1 MRYATTA
8 PKLFLAR
15 LVLNGKKRGEWYC
28 IKATLDQPLKL
39 CTGRILGGRGEL
51 GSCCVAS
58 KIVLKYRRML
68 QISNLEKHFGE
79 RVLFSDAT
87 LTINSGERIALFGR
101 NGSGKSTLLKMV
113 AGEDTPDKGEVSTPR
128 GYRIGYLKQHL
139 SFSHPTVYEEAC
151 SALQGDPVSEGYKAQ
166 IVLNGLGF
174 TDDELFISPTA
185 LSGGF
190 QIRINLAKLILS
202 EPNMLLLDE
211 PTNYLDI
218 VSMRWLERFLCTW
231 EGEMI
236 VISHDRCF
244 CDEVSTHSALIYR
257 SGIRKIQGNSEK
269 LFTRISEDEEL
280 YERTRQNREK
290 EIKRMESFI
299 NRFKAKASKA
309 TVVQSRVKALAKIE
323 RLDELGSEATLDF
336 EFVHSPFPGRFPLEI
351 KDLSFGFPGS
361 VKPLVDGLSFS
372 VKKDDRIGV
381 IGKNGRGKSTL
392 LKLLAEELKPLAG
405 EVVVSPNTKLSFF
418 AQTNTNRLQLS
429 NTIENEIQQVNP
441 MLART
446 AVRAICG
453 CMMFEGDDALKKIS
467 VLSGGERS
475 RVLLG
480 KILAS
485 PSNVLLLDEPTN
497 HLDVES
503 VMALTD
509 ALESFEGA
517 VIIVTHSEEMLRR
530 SANRLIV
537 FQGERPFMFEGG
549 YDEFLERVGWE
560 EEDSSPRKA
569 AKEESKPSSGSARD
583 LKREKAELL
592 QERSRV
598 LTPLKDEVA
607 KLEKR
612 IEQLESLV
620 TAGQEKI
627 AQLSSRSDGVGIA
640 QAAQELANHK
650 AELEKRVQSWESASG
665 DVEQQEKLFA
675 KRLEVLE
682 G

>member
-1 MRYATTA
+1 MASSVSQGVYAERGVPLA
-8 PKLFLAR
+8 LFKVGPGMSIPTQNVIWCR
-15 LVLNGKKRGEWYC
+15 
-28 IKATLDQPLKL
+28 T
-39 CTGRILGGRGEL
+39 
-51 GSCCVAS
+51 
-58 KIVLKYRRML
+58 ML

-79 RVLFSDAT
+79 RELFTGAT
-87 LTINSGERIALFGR
+87 LTVNSGERVALFGR
-101 NGSGKSTLLKMV
+101 NGSGKSTLLKII
-113 AGEDTPDKGEVSTPR
+113 AGEDTPDNGEVSTPR

-151 SALQGDPVSEGYKAQ
+151 SALLGDPVAEGYKAQ
-166 IVLNGLGF
+166 IILNGLGF
-174 TDDELFISPTA
+174 TDDELFVSPTS

-231 EGEMI
+231 EGEII
-236 VISHDRCF
+236 VISHDRSF

-257 SGIRKIQGNSEK
+257 SGIRKLEGNSEK
-269 LFTRISEDEEL
+269 LFSRISEDEEI
-280 YERTRQNREK
+280 YERTRVSREK

-323 RLDELGSEATLDF
+323 KLDELTSDATLDF

-351 KDLSFGFPGS
+351 REISFGFPNS
-361 VKPLVDGLSFS
+361 ARPLVNNLSFS
-372 VKKDDRIGV
+372 IKKDDRIGV

-392 LKLLAEELKPLAG
+392 LKLLADELKPLSG
-405 EVVVSPNTKLSFF
+405 EIVVSPNTKLSYF
-418 AQTNTNRLQLS
+418 AQTNTNRLKLS
-429 NTIENEIQQVNP
+429 NTIETEIQDVNQ
-441 MLART
+441 LLSRT

-509 ALESFEGA
+509 ALETFEGA
-517 VIIVTHSEEMLRR
+517 VVIVTHSEEMLRR
-530 SANRLIV
+530 VANRLII
-537 FQGERPFMFEGG
+537 FQGDAPFMFEGT
-549 YDEFLERVGWE
+549 YDEFLDSIGWE
-560 EEDSSPRKA
+560 EEDDGTSKKSK
-569 AKEESKPSSGSARD
+569 KQSKPSSGSERD
-583 LKREKAELL
+583 FKREKAELL

-598 LTPLKDEVA
+598 LTPLKDDVA
-607 KLEKR
+607 LLEKR
-612 IEQLESLV
+612 IGQLEKDV
-620 TAGQEKI
+620 TAHQDKL
-627 AQLSSRSDGVGIA
+627 AKLSSKSDGAGITQTA
-640 QAAQELANHK
+640 QALSAVK
-650 AELEKRVQSWESASG
+650 GELEGLVQKWESISAE
-665 DVEQQEKLFA
+665 VEEKEKA
-675 KRLEVLE
+675 YSQRIEAMEK
-682 G
+682 

>member
-1 MRYATTA
+1 
-8 PKLFLAR
+8 
-15 LVLNGKKRGEWYC
+15 
-28 IKATLDQPLKL
+28 
-39 CTGRILGGRGEL
+39 
-51 GSCCVAS
+51 
-58 KIVLKYRRML
+58 ML

-79 RVLFSDAT
+79 RELFSGAT
-87 LTINSGERIALFGR
+87 LTVNSGERLALFGR
-101 NGSGKSTLLKMV
+101 NGSGKSTLLKII
-113 AGEDTPDKGEVSTPR
+113 AGEDTPDDGEVSTPK
-128 GYRIGYLKQHL
+128 GYRIGYLRQHL

-151 SALQGDPVSEGYKAQ
+151 SALAGDPVAEGYKAQ

-174 TDDELFISPTA
+174 TDDELFVSPA
-185 LSGGF
+185 SLSGGF

-202 EPNMLLLDE
+202 EPNLLLLDE

-218 VSMRWLERFLCTW
+218 VSMRWLERFLCSW
-231 EGEMI
+231 EGEII
-236 VISHDRCF
+236 VISHDRSF

-257 SGIRKIQGNSEK
+257 SGVRKIEGNSEK
-269 LFTRISEDEEL
+269 LFSRIAEDEDL
-280 YERTRQNREK
+280 YERTRLNREK

-323 RLDELGSEATLDF
+323 KLDELSSEATLDF

-351 KDLSFGFPGS
+351 RELSFGFPNS
-361 VKPLVDGLSFS
+361 PRPLLNGLSFS

-392 LKLLAEELKPLAG
+392 LKLLADELRPVSG
-405 EVVVSPNTKLSFF
+405 EIATSPNTKLSFF
-418 AQTNTNRLQLS
+418 AQTNTNRLTLS
-429 NTIENEIQQVNP
+429 NTIETEIQQVNP
-441 MLART
+441 ALGRT

-503 VMALTD
+503 VMAMTD
-509 ALESFEGA
+509 ALETFEGA

-530 SANRLIV
+530 VANRLII
-537 FQGERPFMFEGG
+537 FQGDAPFVFEGT
-549 YDEFLERVGWE
+549 YDEFLDSIGWD
-560 EEDSSPRKA
+560 EEDAGPRKSS
-569 AKEESKPSSGSARD
+569 KKSKPSSGSERD
-583 LKREKAELL
+583 FKREKAELL

-607 KLEKR
+607 RLEKR
-612 IEQLESLV
+612 ISQLEKDIV
-620 TAGQEKI
+620 DHQEKL
-627 AQLSSRSDGVGIA
+627 ALLSSKSDGVGIA
-640 QAAQELANHK
+640 QAAQRLSAAK
-650 AELEKRVQSWESASG
+650 TDLEGLVQSWESSSS
-665 DVEQQEKLFA
+665 DLENKEREFDQ
-675 KRLEVLE
+675 RLARFDPE
-682 G
+682 

>member
-1 MRYATTA
+1 
-8 PKLFLAR
+8 
-15 LVLNGKKRGEWYC
+15 
-28 IKATLDQPLKL
+28 
-39 CTGRILGGRGEL
+39 
-51 GSCCVAS
+51 
-58 KIVLKYRRML
+58 ML

-101 NGSGKSTLLKMV
+101 NGSGKSTLLKMI

-151 SALQGDPVSEGYKAQ
+151 SALNGDPVSDGYKAE

-174 TDDELFISPTA
+174 TDDELYISPTA

-323 RLDELGSEATLDF
+323 RLDELSSESTLDF
-336 EFVHSPFPGRFPLEI
+336 EFVHSPFPGRFPLEV

-405 EVVVSPNTKLSFF
+405 EVIVSPNTKLSFF

-509 ALESFEGA
+509 ALEAFEGA

-560 EEDSSPRKA
+560 EEDTSPRKS
-569 AKEESKPSSGSARD
+569 AKEEVKPSSGSARD
-583 LKREKAELL
+583 FKREKAELL
-592 QERSRV
+592 QERSKV

-607 KLEKR
+607 KIEKR
-612 IEQLESLV
+612 IAQLEASV
-620 TAGQEKI
+620 TECQDKI
-627 AQLSSRSDGVGIA
+627 ARLSSRSDGVGIA
-640 QAAQELANHK
+640 QAAQELAGHK

-665 DVEQQEKLFA
+665 EVERHEKVFA
-675 KRLEVLE
+675 KRLEALE
-682 G
+682 V